1 VATARCRSNAQ
12 RFQLPPR
19 GCGGI
24 PAKLDPTWL
33 SIAYRLS
40 PPLPPPVVPVPV
52 PVVAVVPPVVPVLAA
67 VVPLVPVLAVVP
79 LVPVLAVLVPRLSL
93 LSRWT

>member
-1 VATARCRSNAQ
+1 VPKQRTTLSASAARV
-12 RFQLPPR
+12 R
-19 GCGGI
+19 GYSGEARPDLVI
-24 PAKLDPTWL
+24 
-33 SIAYRLS
+33 YRLS
-40 PPLPPPVVPVPV
+40 PPLPPSVVPVPV